1 MTFKRIK
8 INISLFIFKV
18 FFNLFKLF
26 SVQEK
31 TTFVTA
37 FGANISA
44 VLQTVEAETEDA
56 IVVLKT
62 KQSERHFN
70 GENRL
75 VLDFSRDKVWQHLK
89 GIYHLATSRFVFVDT
104 DFLFLSVTSFKD
116 ETKCIQLWHT
126 AGSIKQF
133 GLKRR
138 SLPHY
143 VDVYKRFDHI
153 VVGSN
158 KMARLYNE
166 SFGQLKKGSLLKTGV
181 PRTDFFYNDVLRKQT
196 EIRLAETFPAIKD
209 KEVILY
215 APTYREYDLNEDKF
229 AETLGKLYNEL
240 KYDFVLFLGLH
251 PKDNLSYENKFPSF
265 IYNVTSYP
273 NVNDLT
279 LVSDLL
285 ITDYSSIPFE
295 FALLN
300 KPMIFYA
307 FDLKEFEASRGF
319 TEDYRSA
326 APGPVIEN
334 TSDLIK
340 TIKNRTYDLDRV
352 KKFAEDWNE
361 YGQGQASLNLVNH
374 LYKKNNS
381 ELK

>member
-1 MTFKRIK
+1 MTFKRVK

-18 FFNLFKLF
+18 LFNLFKLLPLK
-26 SVQEK
+26 EK

-37 FGANISA
+37 FGSNTTA
-44 VLQTVEAETEDA
+44 VLEAVEAETDDE
-56 IVVLKT
+56 IVILKT

-70 GENRL
+70 GKNRV
-75 VLDFSRDKVWQHLK
+75 VLDFSRDKLWQHLK

-104 DFLFLSVTSFKD
+104 DFLFLSATSFRN

-126 AGSIKQF
+126 AGSIKKF

-138 SLPHY
+138 SLPQY
-143 VDVYKRFDHI
+143 IDVYKRFDHI
-153 VVGSN
+153 VVGSS

-166 SFGQLKKGSLLKTGV
+166 SFGELKKGTLLKTGV
-181 PRTDFFYNDVLRKQT
+181 PRTDFFYNDVLKKQT
-196 EIRLAETFPAIKD
+196 KIRLTETFPTIKD

-215 APTYREYDLNEDKF
+215 APTYREYDLNPDKF
-229 AETLGKLYNEL
+229 AATLEKLYNEL
-240 KYDFVLFLGLH
+240 KYDFVLFLRLH
-251 PKDNLSYENKFPSF
+251 PKDNLTYENKFPGF

-295 FALLN
+295 FSLLN

-307 FDLKEFEASRGF
+307 FDLEEFEASRGF
-319 TEDYRSA
+319 TENYREA
-326 APGPVIEN
+326 APGPVVEN
-334 TSDLIK
+334 TGDLIK
-340 TIKNRTYDLDRV
+340 TIKKRQYDLEKVRQ
-352 KKFAEDWNE
+352 FADDWNE
-361 YGQGQASLNLVNH
+361 YGQGRASLNLVNL
-374 LYKKNNS
+374 LYKDK
-381 ELK
+381 K

>member
-1 MTFKRIK
+1 MTFKRVK
-8 INISLFIFKV
+8 INLSLFIFKV
-18 FFNLFKLF
+18 FFNLFKLLPL
-26 SVQEK
+26 QEK

-44 VLQTVEAETEDA
+44 VMQSVEAETNDQ

-70 GENRL
+70 GQGRI
-75 VLDFSRDKVWQHLK
+75 VLDFSRDKLWQHLQ
-89 GIYHLATSRFVFVDT
+89 GIYHLARSRFVFVDT
-104 DFLFLSVTSFKD
+104 DFLFLSVTSFKE

-126 AGSIKQF
+126 AGSIKKF

-138 SLPHY
+138 KLPHY
-143 VDVYKRFDHI
+143 HDVYKRFDHI

-166 SFGQLKKGSLLKTGV
+166 SFGEIKKGALLKTGV
-181 PRTDFFYNDVLRKQT
+181 PRTDFFYNDLLKKQT

-215 APTYREYDLNEDKF
+215 APTYRDYDLNEDKF
-229 AETLGKLYNEL
+229 ASTLEKLYNEL
-240 KYDFVLFLGLH
+240 KYDFVLFLRLH
-251 PKDNLSYENKFPSF
+251 PKDNLTYQNKFPGF

-295 FALLN
+295 FSLLN

-319 TEDYRSA
+319 TDNYKAA
-326 APGPVIEN
+326 APGPVVEN

-340 TIKNRTYDLDRV
+340 TIKNRDYDLELV
-352 KKFAEDWNE
+352 KKFADEWNE
-361 YGQGQASLNLVNH
+361 YGKGQASLNLVNF
-374 LYKKNNS
+374 LYKEKNNS
-381 ELK
+381 QP